1 MVLVNEWTFI
11 ISFQNVN
18 MQNRLHR
25 TTFIW
30 CIDPLN
36 SCLTIETGFNK
47 DLSWVKQRG
56 ETRCLGMRR
65 TIKLNTFPKIRIKCC
80 FCLSLLCDT
89 LTQPTSNKWNTKQL
103 NQRQKALH
111 FSAST
116 PLIFSF
122 LPAWL
127 TESWELP
134 NLPLQLLHCA
144 SNAPLLLKPD
154 LHSIRT

>member
-1 MVLVNEWTFI
+1 MVFVNEWTCCRTGCTAV
-11 ISFQNVN
+11 SF
-18 MQNRLHR
+18 

-47 DLSWVKQRG
+47 GLSWRG
-56 ETRCLGMRR
+56 EMRR

-80 FCLSLLCDT
+80 SCLSLRCDT

-111 FSAST
+111 FSVST
-116 PLIFSF
+116 PFIFSF

-127 TESWELP
+127 TGSWELP